1 MSLRL
6 EENIGLHGY
15 PPRMYGDEPY
25 VQQLG
30 ESKIASAP
38 YARG

>member
-1 MSLRL
+1 MSLV
-6 EENIGLHGY
+6 NVTGGIDWCD

-38 YARG
+38 YALG